1 MENDE
6 IKKKIKELLLQKNG
20 IEIYV
25 FLKAIVNEEEKYEI
39 RKLNAQDVFRDAI
52 QKRIENKLNEKY
64 CNENVNYVSMEDYD
78 EKKETYCVINKSEY
92 DGLNIICEIKKIED
106 FYKGNEGDIQGFIFR
121 YGIESNYIILYQHF
135 YPVNLL
141 KKDKTIM
148 GSLEIIAGQPQF
160 KLIENNIIKIT
171 DSIDIIIFN
180 QYIISNNFK
189 ILENKF
195 GFQKYIENISN
206 NVENEIKNIDLI
218 EETDKINN
226 YLDDY
231 KTKKKLAKTKGSK
244 VLKMDKEIII
254 KKISEDDYY
263 RQNIK
268 IENGKIKIESKKDF
282 SIFLKL
288 LNDDILKSNITS
300 TTYDTSS
307 KKEME
312 KEKK

>member
-1 MENDE
+1 
-6 IKKKIKELLLQKNG
+6 
-20 IEIYV
+20 
-25 FLKAIVNEEEKYEI
+25 
-39 RKLNAQDVFRDAI
+39 
-52 QKRIENKLNEKY
+52 
-64 CNENVNYVSMEDYD
+64 
-78 EKKETYCVINKSEY
+78 
-92 DGLNIICEIKKIED
+92 
-106 FYKGNEGDIQGFIFR
+106 
-121 YGIESNYIILYQHF
+121 
-135 YPVNLL
+135 
-141 KKDKTIM
+141 M